1 MRVRSPASFSTSLT
15 ITTLRFA
22 QVVATNF
29 LEDLHLQGDVHAGH
43 TSKAATGSSP
53 CPLRVHPTDRF
64 LEAVPQRKLHPVIRG
79 RTTRCERAALRV
91 DRAAAQRWSRRCAK
105 PIRGV

>member
-29 LEDLHLQGDVHAGH
+29 LEDLHLQVDVHAGH
-43 TSKAATGSSP
+43 TSKAGTGSSP

-79 RTTRCERAALRV
+79 RITRCERVELRV
-91 DRAAAQRWSRRCAK
+91 ESVDAQRWSRRCGE
-105 PIRGV
+105 PIRG